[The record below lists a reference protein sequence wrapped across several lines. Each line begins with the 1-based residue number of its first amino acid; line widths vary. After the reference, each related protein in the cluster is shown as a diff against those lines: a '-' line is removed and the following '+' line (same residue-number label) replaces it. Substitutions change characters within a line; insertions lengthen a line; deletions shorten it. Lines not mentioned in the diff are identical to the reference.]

1 MARNFPFEINADK
14 YSRQLWSKQAYLY
27 LAEFFRKAVFDSEA
41 QVLEGGTIDDYRYS
55 GSDDGW
61 RLPCGGG
68 ETSAYRSYFRV
79 IDASTYDENGT
90 ITLCKIGVTNGSA
103 AMLDPLG
110 SCGTVKINNE
120 RADVAA
126 ATETVS
132 SDGVYYVWI
141 HSWIA
146 ELGPDAEIR
155 ITANST
161 APANPNGGVAFANQL
176 AGRVTVEDDA
186 ITSITQ
192 DYLRGG
198 EHFELLFGDCAGE
211 DLTP

>member
-1 MARNFPFEINADK
+1 MSNDLSSLKASINIALNAISQVEADVSVLK
-14 YSRQLWSKQAYLY
+14 
-27 LAEFFRKAVFDSEA
+27 A
-41 QVLEGGTIDDYRYS
+41 QVEEIDGDY
-55 GSDDGW
+55 
-61 RLPCGGG
+61 PCIIPAHPGGGG

-79 IDASTYDENGT
+79 IDATTYDENGT

-126 ATETVS
+126 VTETLS
-132 SDGVYYVWI
+132 AAGTYYVWI
-141 HSWIA
+141 HSWIDSVD
-146 ELGPDAEIR
+146 GNQAEI
-155 ITANST
+155 IVGSADDSD
-161 APANPNGGVAFANQL
+161 PPDNPNGGVAFANQL
-176 AGRVTVEDDA
+176 AGRVTVADDV

-198 EHFELLFGDCAGE
+198 EHFELLFGDCKGSE
-211 DLTP
+211 ISVP